1 MLDISAAIPNI
12 LQRLEKIPVGHCLD
26 LRTFKRN
33 RSVIIVKR
41 EKEYFEI
48 IENGF
53 YQDRF
58 QVEKDKLKKTLKNLL
73 KKEFPR
79 SNKIRVYKLEG
90 LNESN
95 IQLDHLKKL

>member
-1 MLDISAAIPNI
+1 MLDISAAIPHI
-12 LQRLEKIPVGHCLD
+12 LQRLDKVQVENGLD
-26 LRTFKRN
+26 LRTYKRN
-33 RSVIIVKR
+33 RSIIIIKR
-41 EKEYFEI
+41 GKELFEI

-58 QVEKDKLKKTLKNLL
+58 QVEREKLKKTLKNLL

-90 LNESN
+90 LKDSN
-95 IQLDHLKKL
+95 LQLDNLKKL